1 MLKVT
6 IIGCTGRMGKL
17 FLKEAIQNPNIEI
30 VGALTRP
37 GNPFVTQDIGH
48 FIGGEPLNVSMTDS
62 PEIAFKDADL
72 VVDFSHP
79 DGLAQHLEE
88 ALKQEKPYI
97 ACMTGL
103 KDEQVE
109 ELKKAS
115 FLIPILM
122 TPNTSLGIALLRKL
136 SVLATQILGP
146 SYDVSLL
153 EMHHR
158 KKADAPSGT
167 SLSLAK
173 TLSNI
178 DFLADNKPPYSALS
192 PRPQNSIECAVLR
205 GGSVAGDHSVIFAGE
220 NEMITLEHRALNS
233 ALFAQGAIRAAE
245 WLLGKSPGFY
255 TMDDVVGI
263 SGI

>member
-1 MLKVT
+1 MLKLA
-6 IIGCTGRMGKL
+6 IIGCTGRMGQ
-17 FLKEAIQNPNIEI
+17 FLVKEANHNPNIEI

-37 GNPFVTQDIGH
+37 GNTFVGQDVGHLIG
-48 FIGGEPLNVSMTDS
+48 EDPLNVSITDR
-62 PEIAFKDADL
+62 PEIAFKEADIL
-72 VVDFSHP
+72 VDFSRP
-79 DGLAQHLEE
+79 NGLYQHLEE
-88 ALKQEKPYI
+88 ALKQKKPYI

-103 KDEQVE
+103 KDDQIE

-136 SVLATQILGP
+136 AVLTAQILGP

-167 SLSLAK
+167 SLSLAQSLK
-173 TLSNI
+173 SV
-178 DFLADNKPPYSALS
+178 DFLKDNKPPYPTHS
-192 PRPQNSIECAVLR
+192 PRPANTIECAVLR
-205 GGSVAGDHSVIFAGE
+205 GGGVAGDHSIIFAGE
-220 NEMITLEHRALNS
+220 NEVLTLEHRTLTPK
-233 ALFAQGAIRAAE
+233 LFAQGAIRAAE
-245 WLLGKSPGFY
+245 WLYGKPPGFY

-263 SGI
+263 D